1 MVCLNFDYIC
11 RIGLDRAMREGRIIE
26 VVSNCVTV
34 LVVVGVMVG
43 FVGEWVLYAV

>member
-1 MVCLNFDYIC
+1 
-11 RIGLDRAMREGRIIE
+11 MREGRMIE

-34 LVVVGVMVG
+34 LVVVGVVVG